1 MRVVN
6 KLSIGAVLLGSVL
19 LAFGSAAQAR
29 DDWDHGRRWD
39 HSWHSKHNNWH
50 RGHDRFIERRI
61 VRQRPV
67 YITRPVVVS
76 RPVVVERPVVVTPR
90 PVVYGPPIYSYPRP
104 ASLNLNFNIP
114 LR

>member
-6 KLSIGAVLLGSVL
+6 KLSIGAAVLGSVL
-19 LAFGSAAQAR
+19 LAFGATAQAH
-29 DDWDHGRRWD
+29 DDWDHGPRWD
-39 HSWHSKHNNWH
+39 HNEDNGWH
-50 RGHDRFIERRI
+50 RGHDRVIERRI
-61 VRQRPV
+61 VGERPV
-67 YITRPVVVS
+67 YIARPVVVT
-76 RPVVVERPVVVTPR
+76 RPVVVERPVFVAPR